1 FLPPLCTSDCRS
13 PSFSSDTGFL
23 CERRSSKAALI
34 PHPYTS
40 DRFSLPFHSSTL
52 NRLSFRSLLPQMVM
66 RINQTLDDTHPS
78 VEYNAYKPGEYSTRC
93 TSSGCNTSS
102 KANTPA
108 PDYTQLINGT
118 VTSIAAGTVTIPF
131 TGTIRCAFNIDGRDT
146 GTFEQNSTESGRG
159 NILGFSNTSL
169 ANRAHELTI
178 ISKHGVLDFDGLT
191 YSCVV
196 YESLVY
202 PSTPSALPS
211 TPSLLSSPG
220 ISSRRDA
227 AIIGSAVGGFLL
239 ILSVVLARMNI
250 VVQQPFPMETKEKS
264 SLTIHPAETSAQ
276 YPATSPGIQLAA
288 VLLAFAS
295 AGV

>member
-1 FLPPLCTSDCRS
+1 
-13 PSFSSDTGFL
+13 
-23 CERRSSKAALI
+23 
-34 PHPYTS
+34 
-40 DRFSLPFHSSTL
+40 
-52 NRLSFRSLLPQMVM
+52 MVM

-131 TGTIRCAFNIDGRDT
+131 TGTSVWVFFVPIHKFGCAFNIDGRDT

-191 YSCVV
+191 YSLR
-196 YESLVY
+196 SRLP

-239 ILSVVLARMNI
+239 ILSVVLAVRLLWRRRERERMNI

-264 SLTIHPAETSAQ
+264 SLTIHPRKPPRKSCD
-276 YPATSPGIQLAA
+276 SPGFSWPQYF
-288 VLLAFAS
+288 AFAS